1 MARNGPWHSTIP
13 SGMTSGSSM
22 PLFYEVVPHVAVHH
36 SPFLRTCRARS
47 GLTPEGLSD
56 DPEHHSL
63 GVGLPQGLVSLIE
76 QF

>member
-1 MARNGPWHSTIP
+1 
-13 SGMTSGSSM
+13 M